1 MGNNYTQYEI
11 EELWKDFIENVNH
24 MKDTLTEKNE
34 TEIKHYILYIMAYTK
49 FQDKKVYKHMLKTID
64 AVYKTMKKGSLY
76 EVDDEEDNNKIND
89 ININDDF

>member
-1 MGNNYTQYEI
+1 
-11 EELWKDFIENVNH
+11 
-24 MKDTLTEKNE
+24 
-34 TEIKHYILYIMAYTK
+34 MAYTK